1 MLKYSYIVFA
11 HAILLSFES
20 IFAEFIQN
28 SLQVSVIT
36 IISISLPISGG
47 ILLLI
52 HFKSKRNNIRND
64 NYSNNNNIIIINIFK
79 NSIFKNYRQLFPAAD
94 ILIYW
99 YFYMV

>member
-1 MLKYSYIVFA
+1 MLKYSCIVFA

-36 IISISLPISGG
+36 ITSISLPISGG

-52 HFKSKRNNIRND
+52 HFTLKRNNNRND
-64 NYSNNNNIIIINIFK
+64 NDNNNNI
-79 NSIFKNYRQLFPAAD
+79 
-94 ILIYW
+94 
-99 YFYMV
+99 